1 MEPKQLKAFYRV
13 PEVQQILN
21 MGRTKVYELIR
32 SGVILSVDID
42 GNIRV
47 PVIGLEEWIA
57 RKIATSSP
65 NRSPTGNVTD
75 LASTKR

>member
-1 MEPKQLKAFYRV
+1 MSRIDPKELKAFYRV

-32 SGVILSVDID
+32 SGVIPSVDID

-47 PVIGLEEWIA
+47 PVSELEEWIA
-57 RKIATSSP
+57 SKIAASSP
-65 NRSPTGNVTD
+65 NRSSAGH
-75 LASTKR
+75 